1 LVAYGAPEQ
10 TSSWNLVIV
19 PARSE
24 PGRRLAVVAGLLA
37 ALLVAAGCTS
47 GGRSESGGQATG
59 STAAPAAPAQPLE
72 VELVATAKV
81 PPGGLSAK
89 RAAQRAAPGL
99 EKFLDRYLTEAYVD
113 AAGGK
118 ADWNGLLGLFDTPV
132 RASARKQLDALSL
145 GAAAPTVSA
154 LRPSRA
160 SARAVVL
167 YGAQRPEAATV
178 RLAFDAT
185 ADTGQGSGQVHLR
198 SVLQLLASGEGW
210 RIAAFDSRTGPP
222 R

>member
-1 LVAYGAPEQ
+1 M
-10 TSSWNLVIV
+10 IV
-19 PARSE
+19 PARSN
-24 PGRRLAVVAGLLA
+24 PGPRLALVASLLA
-37 ALLVAAGCTS
+37 SVLLAAGCTS

-59 STAAPAAPAQPLE
+59 STAAPAAPAQPALKIS
-72 VELVATAKV
+72 VVATAKV

-89 RAAQRAAPGL
+89 GAAQRAAPGL

-118 ADWNGLLGLFDTPV
+118 ADWNGLLRLFDTPV

-145 GAAAPTVSA
+145 GAAAPQVSA
-154 LRPSRA
+154 VRPSRA

-185 ADTGQGSGQVHLR
+185 ADTAQGSGQVHLR
-198 SVLQLLASGEGW
+198 SVLQLLATGESW

-222 R
+222 K

>member
-1 LVAYGAPEQ
+1 
-10 TSSWNLVIV
+10 LVIV
-19 PARSE
+19 PARSN
-24 PGRRLAVVAGLLA
+24 PGRRPAIVAGLLA
-37 ALLVAAGCTS
+37 ALLLAAGCTS
-47 GGRSESGGQATG
+47 GGRSESGGQASG
-59 STAAPAAPAQPLE
+59 STAAPAAPAEPLH
-72 VELVATAKV
+72 VRLVTTAKV
-81 PPGGLSAK
+81 PPGGLSAR
-89 RAAQRAAPGL
+89 RAAQQATPGL

-145 GAAAPTVSA
+145 GAAAAQVSA
-154 LRPSRA
+154 VRPSRA
-160 SARAVVL
+160 SARAMVL
-167 YGAQRPEAATV
+167 YGSQRPQAATV

-185 ADTGQGSGQVHLR
+185 ADTAQGSGQVHLR
-198 SVLQLLASGEGW
+198 SVLQLLATGEGW

>member
-1 LVAYGAPEQ
+1 
-10 TSSWNLVIV
+10 VIV
-19 PARSE
+19 PARSN
-24 PGRRLAVVAGLLA
+24 PGPRLALVASLLA
-37 ALLVAAGCTS
+37 SVLLAAGCTS

-59 STAAPAAPAQPLE
+59 STAAPAAPAQPALKIS
-72 VELVATAKV
+72 VVATAKV

-89 RAAQRAAPGL
+89 GAAQRAAPGL

-118 ADWNGLLGLFDTPV
+118 ADWNGLLRLFDTPV

-145 GAAAPTVSA
+145 GAAAPQVSA
-154 LRPSRA
+154 VRPSRA

-185 ADTGQGSGQVHLR
+185 ADTAQGSGQVHLR
-198 SVLQLLASGEGW
+198 SVLQLLATGESW

-222 R
+222 K

>member
-1 LVAYGAPEQ
+1 
-10 TSSWNLVIV
+10 VIV
-19 PARSE
+19 PTRSN
-24 PGRRLAVVAGLLA
+24 PGRRPAVVAGLLA
-37 ALLVAAGCTS
+37 AFLLTALVAGCTS
-47 GGRSESGGQATG
+47 GDRSGSGGQAPR
-59 STAAPAAPAQPLE
+59 STAAPAVPAGPLE
-72 VELVATAKV
+72 VQVVATARV
-81 PPGGLSAK
+81 PPGELSAK
-89 RAAQRAAPGL
+89 QAARQATPGL

-118 ADWNGLLGLFDTPV
+118 GNWNGLLGLFDTPV

-145 GAAAPTVSA
+145 GAAAADVSA
-154 LRPSRA
+154 VRPSRA

-185 ADTGQGSGQVHLR
+185 ADTAQGSGQVHLR
-198 SVLQLLASGEGW
+198 SVLQLLATGEGW

-222 R
+222 K

>member
-1 LVAYGAPEQ
+1 M
-10 TSSWNLVIV
+10 IV
-19 PARSE
+19 PARSN
-24 PGRRLAVVAGLLA
+24 PGRRPALVTGLLA
-37 ALLVAAGCTS
+37 SLLVAALAAGCTS
-47 GGRSESGGQATG
+47 GGRSGSGGQATG
-59 STAAPAAPAQPLE
+59 PTAAPAAPAQPTLQIS
-72 VELVATAKV
+72 VVATAKV
-81 PPGGLSAK
+81 PPGGLGAK
-89 RAAQRAAPGL
+89 RAAQRAVPGL
-99 EKFLDRYLTEAYVD
+99 EKFLDRYLTEAYVG

-167 YGAQRPEAATV
+167 YGAQRPDAATV

-185 ADTGQGSGQVHLR
+185 ADTAKGSGQVHLR
-198 SVLQLLASGEGW
+198 SVLQLLATGENW

-222 R
+222 K